1 MLVKSGGIMSS
12 NINEVNVKGLIRED
26 GYYRLTNIPELF
38 CEIAEDAGKELINR
52 IMQKFLD
59 GKLSKDLKIDC
70 PELKS
75 WVSIPNSEPIIVN
88 VNDYKRLLKKYN
100 IFNQK
105 WESIVQA
112 INDNP
117 KSEFYNTPYTDPKK
131 IMIHVDD
138 IIQVLKD
145 YRLEKIGKKISSSL
159 GKKISKKI
167 LKPERDLE
175 IIRLYQEA
183 KKQLPNSGDHEI
195 AKKIKEH
202 VKKSQ
207 RKRGNIIKIN
217 QEIGTLELKSI
228 VDIISDYYSNLI
240 KQRYEEYWFYNETKV
255 QQIFNGIESKEKD
268 SEFKISISLKT
279 SNVKSYSFLTKNG
292 RIINNTYFYESNKE
306 FIDGLYKRHG
316 TKPTVEQVIEVL
328 DEEFIKFTAKEVDR
342 PEYSVRSIVFNLRE
356 KKQLIEIKQLTTGE
370 QLLDKVTRYIDV
382 FGRDDLKQAVKCIP
396 DKEVQERLVEEALAD
411 KSVQKLNKKYDPSI
425 INGNKNEVMIGEDLI
440 NNNSEVNEPTK
451 YIRIT
456 YTHITE

>member
-1 MLVKSGGIMSS
+1 MSS
-12 NINEVNVKGLIRED
+12 NINEVNVKFLPRKED
-26 GYYRLTNIPELF
+26 GYCCLANIPELVG
-38 CEIAEDAGKELINR
+38 IAEAAGKKLMNH

-75 WVSIPNSEPIIVN
+75 WVSIPKSESMVVN

-100 IFNQK
+100 ISNQK

-167 LKPERDLE
+167 LKLERDLE
-175 IIRLYQEA
+175 IIRLYQET

-202 VKKSQ
+202 VEKSQ

-228 VDIISDYYSNLI
+228 VDIISDYYL
-240 KQRYEEYWFYNETKV
+240 KTTFYN
-255 QQIFNGIESKEKD
+255 
-268 SEFKISISLKT
+268 
-279 SNVKSYSFLTKNG
+279 
-292 RIINNTYFYESNKE
+292 
-306 FIDGLYKRHG
+306 
-316 TKPTVEQVIEVL
+316 
-328 DEEFIKFTAKEVDR
+328 
-342 PEYSVRSIVFNLRE
+342 
-356 KKQLIEIKQLTTGE
+356 TT
-370 QLLDKVTRYIDV
+370 
-382 FGRDDLKQAVKCIP
+382 F
-396 DKEVQERLVEEALAD
+396 
-411 KSVQKLNKKYDPSI
+411 SS
-425 INGNKNEVMIGEDLI
+425 
-440 NNNSEVNEPTK
+440 
-451 YIRIT
+451 YIRKSFNYIFK
-456 YTHITE
+456 

>member
-1 MLVKSGGIMSS
+1 VSS
-12 NINEVNVKGLIRED
+12 SINEVNVKVLISED
-26 GYYRLTNIPELF
+26 GYYRLANIPELF
-38 CEIAEDAGKELINR
+38 CGIIEDAGKKLINR

-75 WVSIPNSEPIIVN
+75 WLSIPKSESMIVN

-100 IFNQK
+100 ISNQK

-175 IIRLYQEA
+175 IIRLYKEA
-183 KKQLPNSGDHEI
+183 KKQLYNSGDHEI

-202 VKKSQ
+202 VEKSQ

-255 QQIFNGIESKEKD
+255 QHILNGIESKEK
-268 SEFKISISLKT
+268 EKKNEAQAIELKVT
-279 SNVKSYSFLTKNG
+279 YKKGYFYDTKEKAYRVN
-292 RIINNTYFYESNKE
+292 NNTHIYDSNKE

-316 TKPTVEQVIEVL
+316 TKPTVEQVIEAL

-342 PEYSVRSIVFNLRE
+342 PEYSVHSIVFNIRE

-370 QLLDKVTRYIDV
+370 QLLDKVTMYVDV
-382 FGRDDLKQAVKCIP
+382 FSRDDLMQAVKYIP
-396 DKEVQERLVEEALAD
+396 DQEVQERLIQEALAD
-411 KSVQKLNKKYDPSI
+411 KSVQKINKKYDPCSI
-425 INGNKNEVMIGEDLI
+425 NSDKNKAVRVEDWI
-440 NNNSEVNEPTK
+440 DNNNSEVNELTK
-451 YIRIT
+451 YIRIIFT
-456 YTHITE
+456 RLT